1 VRVKEA
7 FTNPALL
14 GEKIPMK
21 EQDAVQEDHLLDQ
34 FMGHLKVERGL
45 ARNTI
50 ESYNRDL
57 IGFFEF
63 LKKGRVS
70 ATNVKQEDLVS
81 FITEKRAQL
90 SARSLARCLVS
101 LRMFYR
107 FLVSEGKIAVNPAR
121 LLGIPKL
128 YQHLPDVLT
137 RDEVDLFLAQPDQS
151 TEMGL
156 RDKAML
162 EVLYAT
168 GLRASEAIGLRTAN
182 INMEGGYL
190 RTIGKGSKERIVPMG
205 SNAID
210 ALKLYIAD
218 GRGSLL
224 KKGASPYLFLN
235 GRGGRLTRQGLWKIL
250 KGYALKAGIT
260 KRITPHTLRHSFATH
275 LLEGGADLR
284 SVQVML
290 GHSDIS
296 TTQIYTHVARERLK
310 EVHEKYHPRP

>member
-1 VRVKEA
+1 
-7 FTNPALL
+7 
-14 GEKIPMK
+14 MK
-21 EQDAVQEDHLLDQ
+21 EGEAVQEDYLLDQ

-50 ESYNRDL
+50 EAYSRDL
-57 IGFFEF
+57 IGFVEF
-63 LKKGRVS
+63 LKQRHLS
-70 ATNVKQEDLVS
+70 PTNVKQEDLVS
-81 FITEKRAQL
+81 FIAEKRTHL

-107 FLVSEGKIAVNPAR
+107 FLVSEGKISINPAR

-128 YQHLPDVLT
+128 YQHLPHVLT
-137 RDEVDLFLAQPDQS
+137 RDEVEVLLAQPDQN
-151 TEMGL
+151 TTMGK
-156 RDKAML
+156 RDTAML

-168 GLRASEAIGLRTAN
+168 GLRASELIGLRMAN
-182 INMEGGYL
+182 INMQAAYL

-205 SNAID
+205 SKAID
-210 ALKLYIAD
+210 ALKRYITES
-218 GRGSLL
+218 RGSLL

-235 GRGGRLTRQGLWKIL
+235 SRGGRLTRQGLWKIL
-250 KGYALKAGIT
+250 KGYAVKAGIT

-290 GHSDIS
+290 GHADIS
-296 TTQIYTHVARERLK
+296 TTQIYTHVAMERLK

>member
-1 VRVKEA
+1 M
-7 FTNPALL
+7 
-14 GEKIPMK
+14 PMK
-21 EQDAVQEDHLLDQ
+21 EGEVFQEDHLLDQ

-45 ARNTI
+45 AKNTI

-57 IGFFEF
+57 IGFYSF
-63 LKKGRVS
+63 LSHRRLS

-81 FITEKRAQL
+81 FITEKRVQV

-107 FLVSEGKIAVNPAR
+107 FLVSEGKIPVNPAR

-128 YQHLPDVLT
+128 YQHLPHVLT
-137 RDEVDLFLAQPDQS
+137 RDEVDLLLAQPDQN
-151 TEMGL
+151 TAVGK

-168 GLRASEAIGLRTAN
+168 GLRASEVIGLRIAN
-182 INMEGGYL
+182 INMQAAYL

-205 SNAID
+205 SKAID
-210 ALKLYIAD
+210 ALKLYMTD

-235 GRGGRLTRQGLWKIL
+235 RRGGRLTRQGLWKIL
-250 KGYALKAGIT
+250 RGYAVKAGIS

-290 GHSDIS
+290 GHADIS